1 MTYLDAKRII
11 DALRPIYPR
20 TVEQNDLLNQAFTT
34 VVEIEDEHEADNG
47 FDDEWI
53 VGRDGAA
60 YDTFRI

>member
-1 MTYLDAKRII
+1 MTYLEAKRII

-20 TVEQNDLLNQAFTT
+20 TVKQNDVLNQAFET
-34 VVEIEDEHEADNG
+34 VEQFEEPNP